1 MTFWLITTVL
11 AFGTSALLAL
21 ALWRGHTG
29 MRPAAEFDLQV
40 YRDQLA
46 EVERDIER
54 GIIEGEDAERV
65 LNEISRRILA
75 ADKSLQDGQAN
86 VRSPAAMRY
95 AVIALLSATLIGG
108 SLYLYNDLGAPGY
121 GDLALSTRIEQAD
134 MARMQRPSQQ
144 SAQSSLPAPVPSPNA
159 SEDYIKLVT
168 QLRAAVAQ
176 RPGDLQGVT
185 LLAMHEMRLG
195 NAAAAHLAQAEVLR
209 LKGDAA
215 SAEDYATY
223 ADMLVIAAGGYVS
236 PQAEVALASALQKDP
251 ENGAARYYTGLM
263 MMQIGRP
270 DVAFR
275 AWATLLQD
283 SPDDA
288 GWTTPIREQIEELA
302 FRAGVEYELPP
313 LKETA
318 LAGPSAEDVENAAE
332 MSEQD
337 RQDMVRGM
345 VDRLED
351 RLVSTGGSPEEWAQL
366 IAAIG
371 VLGDEDRAALIW
383 QNAKDVFADR
393 PDALRIVRDA
403 ARKLG
408 VTQ

>member
-1 MTFWLITTVL
+1 
-11 AFGTSALLAL
+11 
-21 ALWRGHTG
+21 
-29 MRPAAEFDLQV
+29 
-40 YRDQLA
+40 
-46 EVERDIER
+46 
-54 GIIEGEDAERV
+54 
-65 LNEISRRILA
+65 
-75 ADKSLQDGQAN
+75 
-86 VRSPAAMRY
+86 AAMRY